1 VLTNDL
7 HVDPIGKR
15 VLDVGCGGGLLAEEF
30 ARLGC
35 HVVGIDPSRPS
46 LAAAQAHARVSGL
59 GIEYGVAVGEQLPF
73 ATASFDIVTCCDVLE
88 HVADVDRVLA
98 EAARVLTVG
107 GLYFYETINRTLL
120 SRLLFIT
127 LAQDWLG
134 LLPPQLHE
142 WALFL
147 KPREL
152 HEGMARYGIQ
162 NRETVGLRPSLLRLL
177 GALRPLRQGRLT
189 EGEFGRRAGFRVSRA
204 TWGSYLGYGIRAASP
219 GRGLRQGPG
228 RKEPQDR
235 AEREA
240 RGQDHQKDG
249 VACKREAQLGGG
261 SDLKGWAAKP
271 WPTVKAQ

>member
-1 VLTNDL
+1 MPTDNDLYNRDAHLWWAETGPCSLLRTGLNPVRFAYFRRVLTEDL
-7 HVDPIGKR
+7 HVDPTGKR

-46 LAAAQAHARVSGL
+46 IAAAQAHAQESGL
-59 GIEYGVAVGEQLPF
+59 VIEYAMVVGEQLPF
-73 ATASFDIVTCCDVLE
+73 ATASFDIVACCDVLE

-98 EAARVLTVG
+98 EAARVLTVD

-127 LAQDWLG
+127 LAQDWLR
-134 LLPPQLHE
+134 LLPPQLHD
-142 WALFL
+142 WAMFL

-152 HEGMARYGIQ
+152 HGRMARYGIQ

-177 GALRPLRQGRLT
+177 GALRPLRHGMLT
-189 EGEFGRRAGFRVSRA
+189 EGEFGRRAGFRVSGA
-204 TWGSYLGYGIRAASP
+204 TWGSYLGYGIRSASP

-228 RKEPQDR
+228 RL
-235 AEREA
+235 A
-240 RGQDHQKDG
+240 G
-249 VACKREAQLGGG
+249 
-261 SDLKGWAAKP
+261 
-271 WPTVKAQ
+271 